1 MHRLREWDAVTSVAA
16 DLPGAAASFVVLGD
30 GRVVVGEAD
39 PGFDPAPLAAA
50 VALAPPFSAEAVRRA
65 DRRWAVGARRIE
77 TVDLTTDPGGEHVE
91 LVWDGQERSVRID
104 DSPTL
109 ASVPELERLG
119 AARSSTYV
127 VTARRL
133 EGRTWEVSVTP
144 L

>member
-1 MHRLREWDAVTSVAA
+1 MVASVAA

-30 GRVVVGEAD
+30 GRVVSVEAEH
-39 PGFDPAPLAAA
+39 GVDPAPLVAA
-50 VALAPPFSAEAVRRA
+50 VALVPPFRAEAVRRA
-65 DRRWAVGARRIE
+65 DRVWAVGARRIE
-77 TVDLTTDPGGEHVE
+77 TVDLTADPGGEHVE
-91 LVWDGQERSVRID
+91 LVWDGQERSVRVD

-119 AARSSTYV
+119 AARSATYV
-127 VTARRL
+127 VTAARL